1 MLNYIEIYRYID
13 KKLCDNNLDNSEM
26 SNSLYD
32 VIKEAF
38 NQKALNNEQN
48 DETPTSSAE
57 NHILDLTQIKEGE
70 FIALL

>member
-1 MLNYIEIYRYID
+1 
-13 KKLCDNNLDNSEM
+13 M

-38 NQKALNNEQN
+38 NQKALNNKQDNEQD
-48 DETPTSSAE
+48 DENSTSSAK